1 MTTKYTIAGMLN
13 GQRCY
18 LAGPI
23 DHSEDDG
30 IAWRIEMTEWLSE
43 RGVMAL
49 DPTNKRTSNTI
60 FNEIGDEQKNLG
72 QLRELGRFNEL
83 RDAMKPIVLAD
94 LRMVEV
100 SDFLIVYL
108 DPSVQMCGT
117 WEELFVGLRQHKPVF
132 VVVNGGKQKLNFWMF
147 GRINPDFVFDSFEDV
162 KNYLDQV
169 DNETI
174 RADSS
179 RWIFFDYNTDPEILS
194 TSQT

>member
-1 MTTKYTIAGMLN
+1 MAGKLN

-30 IAWRIEMTEWLSE
+30 IGWRIEMTEWLAK

-49 DPTNKRTSNTI
+49 DPTDKRTSNTI

-72 QLRELGRFNEL
+72 QLRELGRFHEL
-83 RDAMKPIVLAD
+83 RNAMKPIVLAD
-94 LRMVEV
+94 LRMVEI

-132 VVVNGGKQKLNFWMF
+132 VVVKGGKQKLNFWMF

-162 KNYLDQV
+162 KNYLEEV

-174 RADSS
+174 RVDSS
-179 RWIFFDYNTDPEILS
+179 RWIFFDYNIEPEILS
-194 TSQT
+194 SPQR

>member
-1 MTTKYTIAGMLN
+1 MAGKLN

-30 IAWRIEMTEWLSE
+30 IGWRIEMTEWLAE

-49 DPTNKRTSNTI
+49 DPTDKRTSNTI

-72 QLRELGRFNEL
+72 QLRELGRFHEL

-108 DPSVQMCGT
+108 DPAVQMCGT

-132 VVVNGGKQKLNFWMF
+132 VVVKGGKQKLNFWMF

-162 KNYLDQV
+162 KNYLEEV

-174 RADSS
+174 RVDSS
-179 RWIFFDYNTDPEILS
+179 RWIFFDYNLEPEILS
-194 TSQT
+194 SPQR

>member
-1 MTTKYTIAGMLN
+1 MTTKYTMAGKLN

>member
-1 MTTKYTIAGMLN
+1 MAGKLN

-30 IAWRIEMTEWLSE
+30 IGWRIEMTEWLAE
-43 RGVMAL
+43 LGVMAL
-49 DPTNKRTSNTI
+49 DPTDKRTSNTI

-72 QLRELGRFNEL
+72 QLRELGRFHEL
-83 RDAMKPIVLAD
+83 RNAMKPIVLAD
-94 LRMVEV
+94 LRMVEI

-132 VVVNGGKQKLNFWMF
+132 VVVKGGKQKLNFWMF

-162 KNYLDQV
+162 KNYLEEV

-174 RADSS
+174 RVDSS
-179 RWIFFDYNTDPEILS
+179 RWIFFDYNLEPEILS
-194 TSQT
+194 SPQR

>member
-1 MTTKYTIAGMLN
+1 MAGKLN

-23 DHSEDDG
+23 DHAEDDG
-30 IAWRIEMTEWLSE
+30 IGWRSEMTEWLSE

-72 QLRELGRFNEL
+72 QLRELGRFHEL

-108 DPSVQMCGT
+108 DPAVQMCGT
-117 WEELFVGLRQHKPVF
+117 WEELFVGLRQHKPVL
-132 VVVNGGKQKLNFWMF
+132 VVVDGGKQKLNFWMF

-162 KNYLDQV
+162 KNYLEGV

-179 RWIFFDYNTDPEILS
+179 RWIFFDYNTDPEPLYY
-194 TSQT
+194 TQT

>member
-1 MTTKYTIAGMLN
+1 MAGKLN

-30 IAWRIEMTEWLSE
+30 IGWRIEMTEWLAE

-49 DPTNKRTSNTI
+49 DPTDKRTSNTI

-72 QLRELGRFNEL
+72 QLRELGRFHEL
-83 RDAMKPIVLAD
+83 RNAMKPIVLAD
-94 LRMVEV
+94 LRMVEI

-132 VVVNGGKQKLNFWMF
+132 VVVKGGKQKLNFWMF

-162 KNYLDQV
+162 KNYLEEV

-174 RADSS
+174 RVDSS
-179 RWIFFDYNTDPEILS
+179 RWIFFDYNLEPEILS
-194 TSQT
+194 SPQR

>member
-1 MTTKYTIAGMLN
+1 MAGKLN

-30 IAWRIEMTEWLSE
+30 IGWRIDMTKWLAE

-49 DPTNKRTSNTI
+49 DPTDKRTSNTI

-72 QLRELGRFNEL
+72 QLRELGRFHEL
-83 RDAMKPIVLAD
+83 RNAMKPIVLAD
-94 LRMVEV
+94 LRMVEI

-132 VVVNGGKQKLNFWMF
+132 VVVKGGKQKLNFWMF

-162 KNYLDQV
+162 KNYLEEV

-174 RADSS
+174 RVDSS
-179 RWIFFDYNTDPEILS
+179 RWIFFDYNLEPEILS
-194 TSQT
+194 SPQR

>member
-1 MTTKYTIAGMLN
+1 MAGKLN

-23 DHSEDDG
+23 DHAEDDG
-30 IAWRIEMTEWLSE
+30 IGWRIQMTEWLSE

-72 QLRELGRFNEL
+72 QLRELGRFHEL

-108 DPSVQMCGT
+108 DPDVQMCGT
-117 WEELFVGLRQHKPVF
+117 WEELFVGLRQHKPVL

-162 KNYLDQV
+162 KKYLIGV
-169 DNETI
+169 DDETI

-179 RWIFFDYNTDPEILS
+179 RWIFFDYNTDPEMILP
-194 TSQT
+194 TQT

>member
-1 MTTKYTIAGMLN
+1 
-13 GQRCY
+13 
-18 LAGPI
+18 
-23 DHSEDDG
+23 
-30 IAWRIEMTEWLSE
+30 
-43 RGVMAL
+43 L

-83 RDAMKPIVLAD
+83 RDAMKPLVLAD

-132 VVVNGGKQKLNFWMF
+132 VVVKGGKQKLNFWMF

-179 RWIFFDYNTDPEILS
+179 RWIFFDYHTDPEILS

>member
-1 MTTKYTIAGMLN
+1 MAGKLN

-23 DHSEDDG
+23 DHAEDDG
-30 IAWRIEMTEWLSE
+30 IGWRTTMSAWLSE

-72 QLRELGRFNEL
+72 QLRELGRFHEL

-117 WEELFVGLRQHKPVF
+117 REELFVGLRQHKPVLE
-132 VVVNGGKQKLNFWMF
+132 VVKGGKKKLNFWMF

-162 KNYLDQV
+162 QKYLEGVV
-169 DNETI
+169 DETI

-179 RWIFFDYNTDPEILS
+179 RWIFFDYNTDPEPLS
-194 TSQT
+194 IHNRNY

>member
-1 MTTKYTIAGMLN
+1 MAGKLN

-30 IAWRIEMTEWLSE
+30 IGWRIEMTEWLAE

-49 DPTNKRTSNTI
+49 DPTDKRTSNTI

-72 QLRELGRFNEL
+72 QLRELGRFHEL
-83 RDAMKPIVLAD
+83 RNAMKPIVLAD
-94 LRMVEV
+94 LRMVEI

-132 VVVNGGKQKLNFWMF
+132 VVVKGGKQKLNFWMF

-162 KNYLDQV
+162 KNYLEEV

-174 RADSS
+174 RVDSS
-179 RWIFFDYNTDPEILS
+179 RWIFFDYNIEPEILS
-194 TSQT
+194 SPQR

>member
-1 MTTKYTIAGMLN
+1 
-13 GQRCY
+13 
-18 LAGPI
+18 
-23 DHSEDDG
+23 
-30 IAWRIEMTEWLSE
+30 
-43 RGVMAL
+43 
-49 DPTNKRTSNTI
+49 
-60 FNEIGDEQKNLG
+60 
-72 QLRELGRFNEL
+72 
-83 RDAMKPIVLAD
+83 MKPIVLAD

-147 GRINPDFVFDSFEDV
+147 GRINPDFVFDSFDDV

-179 RWIFFDYNTDPEILS
+179 RWIFFDYHTEPEILS
-194 TSQT
+194 TSQP

>member
-1 MTTKYTIAGMLN
+1 MAGKLN

-72 QLRELGRFNEL
+72 QLRELGRFHEL

-132 VVVNGGKQKLNFWMF
+132 VVVKGGKQKLNFWMF

-179 RWIFFDYNTDPEILS
+179 RWIFFDYHTDPEILS

>member
-1 MTTKYTIAGMLN
+1 MAGKLN

-23 DHSEDDG
+23 DHAEDDG
-30 IAWRIEMTEWLSE
+30 IGWRIQMTEWLSE

-72 QLRELGRFNEL
+72 QLRELGRFHEL
-83 RDAMKPIVLAD
+83 RAAMKPIVLAD

-108 DPSVQMCGT
+108 DPDVQMCGT
-117 WEELFVGLRQHKPVF
+117 WEELFVGLRQHKPVL

-162 KNYLDQV
+162 KKYLIGV
-169 DNETI
+169 DDETI

-179 RWIFFDYNTDPEILS
+179 RWIFFDYNTDPEMILP
-194 TSQT
+194 TQT

>member
-1 MTTKYTIAGMLN
+1 MAGKLN

>member
-1 MTTKYTIAGMLN
+1 MAGKLN

-30 IAWRIEMTEWLSE
+30 IAWRIEMTKWLSD

-72 QLRELGRFNEL
+72 QLRELGRFHEL

-162 KNYLDQV
+162 KNYLEEEV

-179 RWIFFDYNTDPEILS
+179 RWIFFDYHTEPEILS

>member
-1 MTTKYTIAGMLN
+1 MAGKLN

-30 IAWRIEMTEWLSE
+30 IGWRIEMTEWLAE
-43 RGVMAL
+43 LGVMAL
-49 DPTNKRTSNTI
+49 DPTDKRTSNTI

-72 QLRELGRFNEL
+72 QLRELGRFHEL
-83 RDAMKPIVLAD
+83 RNAMKPIVLAD
-94 LRMVEV
+94 LRMVEI

-132 VVVNGGKQKLNFWMF
+132 VVVKGGKQKLNFWMF

-162 KNYLDQV
+162 KNYLEEV

-174 RADSS
+174 RVDSS
-179 RWIFFDYNTDPEILS
+179 RWIFFDYNIEPEILS
-194 TSQT
+194 SPQR

>member
-1 MTTKYTIAGMLN
+1 MAGKLN

-179 RWIFFDYNTDPEILS
+179 RWIFFDYHTDPEILS

>member
-1 MTTKYTIAGMLN
+1 MAGKLS

-30 IAWRIEMTEWLSE
+30 IAWRIKMTEWLSE

-72 QLRELGRFNEL
+72 QLRELGRFHEL

-108 DPSVQMCGT
+108 DPSVQMCRT

-132 VVVNGGKQKLNFWMF
+132 VVVKGGKQKLNFWMF

-162 KNYLDQV
+162 QNYLEEV

-179 RWIFFDYNTDPEILS
+179 RWIFFDYNSDPEILW
-194 TSQT
+194 T

>member
-1 MTTKYTIAGMLN
+1 MAGKLN

-30 IAWRIEMTEWLSE
+30 IAWRIEMTKWLSD

-72 QLRELGRFNEL
+72 QLRELGRFHEL

-108 DPSVQMCGT
+108 DPAVQMCGT

-147 GRINPDFVFDSFEDV
+147 GRINPDFVFDSFDDV

-179 RWIFFDYNTDPEILS
+179 RWIFFDYHTEPEILS

>member
-1 MTTKYTIAGMLN
+1 MTTKYTMAGKLN

-72 QLRELGRFNEL
+72 QLRELGRFHEL

-108 DPSVQMCGT
+108 DPAVQMCGT